1 MKMNRNFYKGIIF
14 FLLSYLQLL
23 LPFNF
28 VNGKILAFFWFL
40 FMFGIILISDGIT
53 EKIYKK
59 SLLREIRKSKK
70 NTILFFIIS
79 IAGGIILEG
88 VAQWL
93 GKLWVYPYFNAYTY
107 SIFFIFG
114 FGLYWLMI
122 AESYLATK
130 AILDYIRRGKQIV
143 RNYYWFEPPFYKLL
157 GLIGAILVPLSAF
170 FMLHDYTSNGGYI
183 FDISSHTNYKV
194 NFIYIITIFL
204 GTWFVLECIEYF
216 RKKTSLLKDIFH
228 HYFNPLAAIL
238 IASFILA
245 IIMETE
251 NIPYGFWQ
259 YTNWPFENIQFLNLP
274 VMMFIAWPLH
284 YVAFLSLFR
293 AFTEKESNEI
303 WKGDLL
309 K

>member
-183 FDISSHTNYKV
+183 FDISS
-194 NFIYIITIFL
+194 
-204 GTWFVLECIEYF
+204 
-216 RKKTSLLKDIFH
+216 
-228 HYFNPLAAIL
+228 
-238 IASFILA
+238 
-245 IIMETE
+245 
-251 NIPYGFWQ
+251 
-259 YTNWPFENIQFLNLP
+259 
-274 VMMFIAWPLH
+274 
-284 YVAFLSLFR
+284 
-293 AFTEKESNEI
+293 
-303 WKGDLL
+303 
-309 K
+309 

>member
-1 MKMNRNFYKGIIF
+1 MNRKFYKGLMF
-14 FLLSYLQLL
+14 FLLSYLQFL
-23 LPFNF
+23 LPVEFI
-28 VNGKILAFFWFL
+28 NGKTLMIFWFL
-40 FMFGIILISDGIT
+40 FMFGIVLIGDGIT

-59 SLLREIRKSKK
+59 SLLREIKKNKK
-70 NTILFFIIS
+70 NTILFFVIS

-93 GKLWVYPYFNAYTY
+93 GKLWIYPYFNFYTY
-107 SIFFIFG
+107 SVFFVLG

-130 AILDYIRRGKQIV
+130 AFFDYLRRGKQIV
-143 RNYYWFEPPFYKLL
+143 RNYYWFEPLFYKLL
-157 GLIGAILVPLSAF
+157 GIIGVILVPLSAF
-170 FMLHDYTSNGGYI
+170 FILSDYTSHGGYV
-183 FDISSHTNYKV
+183 FDISNQINYKV

-204 GTWFVLECIEYF
+204 GTWFVFECIEYF

-228 HYFNPLAAIL
+228 HYFNPLVSIL

-251 NIPYGFWQ
+251 NIPFGFWR

-274 VMMFIAWPLH
+274 VMMFLAWPLQ
-284 YVAFLSLFR
+284 YIAFLSLFR
-293 AFTEKESNEI
+293 AFTQKESDEI
-303 WKGDLL
+303 WKGDLI

>member
-1 MKMNRNFYKGIIF
+1 
-14 FLLSYLQLL
+14 
-23 LPFNF
+23 
-28 VNGKILAFFWFL
+28 
-40 FMFGIILISDGIT
+40 MFGIVLISDGIT

-59 SLLREIRKSKK
+59 SLLREIRKSRK

-79 IAGGIILEG
+79 AIGGIILDG
-88 VAQWL
+88 VVQWL
-93 GKLWVYPYFNAYTY
+93 GKLWIYPYFNTYTY
-107 SIFFIFG
+107 FIFFIPG

-130 AILDYIRRGKQIV
+130 AIFDYLHRGKQIV
-143 RNYYWFEPPFYKLL
+143 RNYYWFEPPFYKFL
-157 GLIGAILVPLSAF
+157 GVVGVILISLSAF
-170 FMLHDYTSNGGYI
+170 FILHDYTSNGGYI
-183 FDISSHTNYKV
+183 FDISNHVNYKV

-228 HYFNPLAAIL
+228 HYFNPLVSIL

-245 IIMETE
+245 ILMEME
-251 NIPYGFWQ
+251 NISYSLWQ

-274 VMMFIAWPLH
+274 VMMFLAWPLH

-293 AFTEKESNEI
+293 VFTEKESDEI
-303 WKGDLL
+303 WKGDLI